1 MFMTIIEDLAWRI
14 KVKNI
19 RGDKDAIEYAIAE
32 IEKVCE
38 HYRNGAFD
46 EAARMAEDGN
56 TVITL
61 EGTNMQMP
69 VGLVTAIIRT
79 NIGKAIRAIAKG

>member
-1 MFMTIIEDLAWRI
+1 MTIIEDLAWRI
-14 KVKNI
+14 KAKNI

-38 HYRNGAFD
+38 HYRNGALD

-56 TVITL
+56 PVIIL
-61 EGTNMQMP
+61 EGTNKDMDMP
-69 VGLVTAIIRT
+69 IGLVTVLIRT
-79 NIGKAIRAIAKG
+79 NIGRAIRAIAKG